1 MRTPQPWPVRL
12 THWINVPVLTLMAM
26 SGLQIFI
33 AYPHFGP
40 AANHW
45 SLPFDGWIP
54 PESVR
59 SGHGLAAGRGIHFL
73 IGWLLVGNAFVYV
86 AWLIASGEYRRR
98 LFWPPR
104 DTRSLYQTALHYLH
118 IRKQPPSPSFYNG
131 LQRAAYTSAMLLGIL
146 EVWSGLVVYK
156 PVQLHALG
164 IPLGGYDGA
173 RTVHFFGLIALVFFV
188 IGHVV
193 MVLLH
198 PRSLGEMVTG
208 GKPRE

>member
-1 MRTPQPWPVRL
+1 MRKPQPWPVRI
-12 THWINVPVLTLMAM
+12 THWLTVPALLLMAM
-26 SGLQIFI
+26 SGLQIFV

-45 SLPFDGWIP
+45 PLPFDGWIP
-54 PESVR
+54 PEAMR

-73 IGWLLVGNAFVYV
+73 VGWFLVGNGLAYVVY
-86 AWLIASGEYRRR
+86 LFASSEFRRR

-104 DTRSLYQTALHYLH
+104 DTRPMIQQALYYLR
-118 IRKQPPSPSFYNG
+118 IRKQPPAPSFYNG
-131 LQRAAYTSAMLLGIL
+131 LQRSAYTGALALGIL
-146 EVWSGLVVYK
+146 EVWSGLVIYK

-173 RTVHFFGLIALVFFV
+173 RMLHFFGLVALAAFV
-188 IGHVV
+188 VV
-193 MVLLH
+193 HLILVALH
-198 PRSLGEMVTG
+198 PRALAEMITG

>member
-1 MRTPQPWPVRL
+1 M
-12 THWINVPVLTLMAM
+12 VPALTLMAM

-40 AANHW
+40 AAQHW
-45 SLPFDGWIP
+45 NLPFDGWIP
-54 PESVR
+54 PQTVR

-73 IGWLLVGNAFVYV
+73 IAWLLVGNALGYLVYV
-86 AWLIASGEYRRR
+86 LATGEYRRR
-98 LFWPPR
+98 FFWPPR
-104 DTRSLYQTALHYLH
+104 DTRSLFQQVLYYVR
-118 IRKQPPSPSFYNG
+118 IKKQAPPHGFYNG
-131 LQRAAYTSAMLLGIL
+131 LQRAAYTSAIVLGIV

-164 IPLGGYDGA
+164 VLLGGYDGA
-173 RTVHFFGLIALVFFV
+173 RTVHFFGLVALVFFV
-188 IGHVV
+188 IGHIV

-208 GKPRE
+208 GTPRE